1 MLGTFLGG
9 LSWASRGT
17 CFQPAFWPRYW
28 ESSLLYSG
36 GIGSLPMSVGIANP
50 QEFVLLIT
58 VLTTYSFAIANALFR
73 LITHKLE
80 ATDLV
85 LALVAVS
92 GLGMLILFINRSHP
106 YNIYHS
112 IIPFCILSTH
122 YCSRWRALPS
132 GSAAAYGA
140 TRAESGRWNRAVPI
154 VIITVLLVALAN
166 NHQFRIYPS
175 LFASLLPSVGSE
187 TAATPGT
194 LATADAGRT
203 ANTDYREEMRP
214 LVEALQRLANGG
226 RHSVAVV
233 AQGDTPLLLLAD
245 AAPYFRYSPLQL
257 VHQRQVASVEQTII
271 DHPPDFIL
279 FGNEWPTEMRR
290 RWEKFLG
297 ERYRTESQVQDGW
310 FILRRIVPPS

>member
-1 MLGTFLGG
+1 
-9 LSWASRGT
+9 
-17 CFQPAFWPRYW
+17 
-28 ESSLLYSG
+28 
-36 GIGSLPMSVGIANP
+36 
-50 QEFVLLIT
+50 
-58 VLTTYSFAIANALFR
+58 
-73 LITHKLE
+73 
-80 ATDLV
+80 
-85 LALVAVS
+85 
-92 GLGMLILFINRSHP
+92 MLILFINRSHP

-140 TRAESGRWNRAVPI
+140 TRAESGRWNRRGPDCDHHRSPGRLGEQSPVPH
-154 VIITVLLVALAN
+154 LSLVVRVSSAIG
-166 NHQFRIYPS
+166 R
-175 LFASLLPSVGSE
+175 SE

-194 LATADAGRT
+194 LATADAGAPRT
-203 ANTDYREEMRP
+203 PATERRCGHLWRRAEIGQRGA
-214 LVEALQRLANGG
+214 ALRRG
-226 RHSVAVV
+226 V

-310 FILRRIVPPS
+310 SILRRIVPPS

>member
-1 MLGTFLGG
+1 M
-9 LSWASRGT
+9 
-17 CFQPAFWPRYW
+17 
-28 ESSLLYSG
+28 
-36 GIGSLPMSVGIANP
+36 
-50 QEFVLLIT
+50 
-58 VLTTYSFAIANALFR
+58 
-73 LITHKLE
+73 
-80 ATDLV
+80 
-85 LALVAVS
+85 
-92 GLGMLILFINRSHP
+92 
-106 YNIYHS
+106 
-112 IIPFCILSTH
+112 
-122 YCSRWRALPS
+122 
-132 GSAAAYGA
+132 
-140 TRAESGRWNRAVPI
+140 
-154 VIITVLLVALAN
+154 
-166 NHQFRIYPS
+166 
-175 LFASLLPSVGSE
+175 FASLLPSVGSE

-203 ANTDYREEMRP
+203 REHRLP
-214 LVEALQRLANGG
+214 RGDAATCCEALPRLANGG

-310 FILRRIVPPS
+310 SILRRIVPPS